1 MAKTLAAN
9 YESGVKGARAG
20 KRLAPLRTVPGSQD
34 PENGPESVI
43 KETQRPD
50 DGRHDVGGSKPINFQ
65 VRLPWSRRCA
75 SCQCPARPKSARH
88 IRRPPSPA
96 PSAASAALSPLH
108 HRRAASPWCV
118 APRSGFPPN
127 SPARCEGAH
136 RPGDAFE
143 ALRPEVLKLEQTA
156 KQLSG
161 AALSVLR
168 STRRVD
174 RRSSRLVVLRR
185 SMKSHMN
192 GGVTEGCRH
201 GDAGRF
207 AKQGR

>member
-1 MAKTLAAN
+1 VGSGTQAHGVKATSPAIIRVPEDSRPRYDLSSMKVRHFKMAKTLAAN

-127 SPARCEGAH
+127 SPA
-136 RPGDAFE
+136 
-143 ALRPEVLKLEQTA
+143 ALRRCAPA
-156 KQLSG
+156 
-161 AALSVLR
+161 
-168 STRRVD
+168 RRC
-174 RRSSRLVVLRR
+174 L
-185 SMKSHMN
+185 
-192 GGVTEGCRH
+192 
-201 GDAGRF
+201 
-207 AKQGR
+207 